1 MILYVIS
8 GAPGSGKTSLAR
20 RLVGQAHVW
29 DLDGARERWTVN
41 YLTRL
46 EEHLKTLRRIAGP
59 KIAIDNIHSLDEVVA
74 IRKYLPLDTVVHFH
88 VVCGNNED
96 LPDDAEIALGNA
108 ADYAL
113 TWRKLDS

>member
-8 GAPGSGKTSLAR
+8 GALGAGKTTLAR
-20 RLVGQAHVW
+20 RLVGQANVW
-29 DLDGARERWTVN
+29 DLDGARSAWGAN
-41 YLTRL
+41 YLVRL

-59 KIAIDNIHSLDEVVA
+59 KIAIDNVVSVDEIAA
-74 IRKYLPLDTVVHFH
+74 IRKYLPLDPIVHFH
-88 VVCGNNED
+88 VACGNHTYIPGD
-96 LPDDAEIALGNA
+96 VEIALGNA